1 MSARAIHVVE
11 YAVLAI
17 VCAGVAYVERDQL
30 GVLFWVLLVAPDLG
44 LIVAPAFGPLLG
56 PRSKGGLLPP
66 RAVPLYN
73 AFHTLTVPVLLWVAA
88 VVAGVTPWP
97 LLGWL
102 IHISA
107 DRALGFGLRGPDGGQ
122 ALI

>member
-11 YAVLAI
+11 YAVLAF
-17 VCAGVAYVERDQL
+17 VFAGAAYVRRDQL
-30 GVLFWVLLVAPDLG
+30 GVLFWTLLVGPDLG
-44 LIVAPAFGPLLG
+44 LIVAPAFGTMPG
-56 PRSKGGLLPP
+56 RGALPP
-66 RAVPLYN
+66 RAVPIYN
-73 AFHTLTVPVLLWVAA
+73 AFHTFTVPVLLWVAA
-88 VVAGVTPWP
+88 WAAGVAPWP

-107 DRALGFGLRGPDGGQ
+107 DRALGFGLRGADGGQ

>member
-1 MSARAIHVVE
+1 VSAPAIHVAE
-11 YAVLAI
+11 YVILAF
-17 VCAGVAYVERDQL
+17 VCAGVAYVQRDQL

-44 LIVAPAFGPLLG
+44 LIVAPALG
-56 PRSKGGLLPP
+56 PMPGGGLLPP
-66 RAVPLYN
+66 RAVPIYN
-73 AFHTLTVPVLLWVAA
+73 AFHTITVPVLLWVAA
-88 VVAGVTPWP
+88 FVAGVTPWP
-97 LLGWL
+97 LLGWF

>member
-1 MSARAIHVVE
+1 MSARAIHVAE
-11 YAVLAI
+11 YAVLTA
-17 VCAGVAYVERDQL
+17 VFAGAAYVQRDLL
-30 GVLFWVLLVAPDLG
+30 GALFWVFLLGPDIG
-44 LIVAPAFGPLLG
+44 LVVAPAFGRMPG
-56 PRSKGGLLPP
+56 HGLLPP
-66 RAVPLYN
+66 RAVPVYN
-73 AFHTLTVPVLLWVAA
+73 LFHTYTIPVLLWVGAVAA
-88 VVAGVTPWP
+88 AITPWP